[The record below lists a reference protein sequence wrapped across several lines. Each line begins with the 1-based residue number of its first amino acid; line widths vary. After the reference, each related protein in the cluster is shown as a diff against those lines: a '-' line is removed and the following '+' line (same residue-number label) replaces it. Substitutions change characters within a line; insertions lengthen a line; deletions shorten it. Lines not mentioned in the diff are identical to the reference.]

1 MSINLREL
9 VTLIL
14 MMIYMRFPREQKS
27 QHRLIFK
34 DLNEAKMTKS
44 SSSEA
49 SFNDNP
55 KIFCSQLMI
64 LLCSCFDQ
72 NFELIYSVLYTS
84 VEAWRKSEKREAM
97 QNFLICVLSIWERN
111 PFFEA
116 GEFIRQ
122 VKLIVFLLIP
132 NHKSGY
138 GLQRVTNHNTPE

>member
-72 NFELIYSVLYTS
+72 NLSWSIQFCTRQSRHEENQRKGRRFSTFLFVYLAYESEIY
-84 VEAWRKSEKREAM
+84 
-97 QNFLICVLSIWERN
+97 FLKQASS
-111 PFFEA
+111 F
-116 GEFIRQ
+116 
-122 VKLIVFLLIP
+122 VK
-132 NHKSGY
+132 
-138 GLQRVTNHNTPE
+138 